1 MVKPILPHEISM
13 NLPAD
18 VLRVI
23 YSYVPHKP
31 KVKTPEGSPSLQKEL
46 MRLQS
51 KYLSGKSSMFMYD
64 LDDFILDGYCSKNN
78 N

>member
-1 MVKPILPHEISM
+1 MVKPILPREISM

-46 MRLQS
+46 ARKQT
-51 KYLSGKSSMFMYD
+51 KFLSGKSAMFMYE
-64 LDDFILDGYCSKNN
+64 LDDFMLDGYCNKQNN
-78 N
+78 